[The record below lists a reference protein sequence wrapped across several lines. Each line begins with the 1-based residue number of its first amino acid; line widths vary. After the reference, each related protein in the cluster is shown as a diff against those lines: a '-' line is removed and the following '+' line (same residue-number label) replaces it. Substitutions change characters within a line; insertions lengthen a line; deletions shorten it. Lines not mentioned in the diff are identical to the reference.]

1 MQKQERTFCIQK
13 PQFNITDRYHL
24 GVKGWKK
31 IFQANRPKKQA
42 DLAILIS
49 DKIEF
54 KAKLIRRDREGH
66 YILIKGK
73 KNLSRGHCNS

>member
-31 IFQANRPKKQA
+31 ISQANRPKKQA

-66 YILIKGK
+66 
-73 KNLSRGHCNS
+73 